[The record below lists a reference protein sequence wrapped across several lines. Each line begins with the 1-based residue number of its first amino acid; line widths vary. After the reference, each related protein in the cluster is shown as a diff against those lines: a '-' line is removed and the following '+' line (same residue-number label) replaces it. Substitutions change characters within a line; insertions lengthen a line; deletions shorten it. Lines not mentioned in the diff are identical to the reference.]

1 MGQGLWIRSERAA
14 GCPTELARCRT
25 LSGRRLTQGVFVRL
39 AFALCDNYWEP
50 FILPAIFPLFRHIQ
64 HSASLAGCRRV
75 LDVHGRVAMGAA
87 SSTAR
92 LDRITALGF
101 SVAEARLALE
111 HTNGDVDR
119 AILCLLAKRRQE
131 AAAEQGL
138 ANRVNAI
145 LRRQRPWPEFFERF
159 LWPEHLHERLSTN
172 LVYYEA
178 PVLGLGS
185 GLGIGSG
192 LGLGLGLWLWLG
204 LGFGFGCRCRCRFGL
219 GFGFGFG
226 YAPVRVELEPLSST
240 LRILRRRRTTSS

>member
-1 MGQGLWIRSERAA
+1 MGQNVCEEVKGPQAARRSWHAA
-14 GCPTELARCRT
+14 ARCQ
-25 LSGRRLTQGVFVRL
+25 GVALTQALFVGL
-39 AFALCDNYWEP
+39 AFALCDTCCQLV
-50 FILPAIFPLFRHIQ
+50 ISPASFPLVRHIQ
-64 HSASLAGCRRV
+64 HSASLAGWTRAP
-75 LDVHGRVAMGAA
+75 DVHGRVAMGAT

-192 LGLGLGLWLWLG
+192 LGLGLGLWLGLG
-204 LGFGFGCRCRCRFGL
+204 LGFGFGFGCGCRFGL

-226 YAPVRVELEPLSST
+226 YATVRVELEPLSST
-240 LRILRRRRTTSS
+240 LRILR

>member
-1 MGQGLWIRSERAA
+1 
-14 GCPTELARCRT
+14 
-25 LSGRRLTQGVFVRL
+25 
-39 AFALCDNYWEP
+39 
-50 FILPAIFPLFRHIQ
+50 
-64 HSASLAGCRRV
+64 
-75 LDVHGRVAMGAA
+75 MGAT

-192 LGLGLGLWLWLG
+192 LGLGLGLWSGLGSGLG
-204 LGFGFGCRCRCRFGL
+204 LGLGSGL
-219 GFGFGFG
+219 GLTS
-226 YAPVRVELEPLSST
+226 PPQSPL
-240 LRILRRRRTTSS
+240 

>member
-1 MGQGLWIRSERAA
+1 M
-14 GCPTELARCRT
+14 
-25 LSGRRLTQGVFVRL
+25 
-39 AFALCDNYWEP
+39 
-50 FILPAIFPLFRHIQ
+50 PAIFPLFRHIQ

-92 LDRITALGF
+92 LDRITAFGF

-192 LGLGLGLWLWLG
+192 LGLGLGLGVRLG
-204 LGFGFGCRCRCRFGL
+204 LGARGGEQD
-219 GFGFGFG
+219 
-226 YAPVRVELEPLSST
+226 AVMT
-240 LRILRRRRTTSS
+240 LTPTPTLPRRTRRACSRRATPATRSCSTNP

>member
-1 MGQGLWIRSERAA
+1 
-14 GCPTELARCRT
+14 
-25 LSGRRLTQGVFVRL
+25 
-39 AFALCDNYWEP
+39 
-50 FILPAIFPLFRHIQ
+50 
-64 HSASLAGCRRV
+64 
-75 LDVHGRVAMGAA
+75 MGAA

-111 HTNGDVDR
+111 HTNGDVER

-178 PVLGLGS
+178 PVLGLGLGLGPGPGLGS
-185 GLGIGSG
+185 GLW
-192 LGLGLGLWLWLG
+192 LGLGLGLAF
-204 LGFGFGCRCRCRFGL
+204 GFGFGCGFGC
-219 GFGFGFG
+219 GFGFG
-226 YAPVRVELEPLSST
+226 YAPVRVELEPLSSR
-240 LRILRRRRTTSS
+240 LRILRRRRTT

>member
-1 MGQGLWIRSERAA
+1 
-14 GCPTELARCRT
+14 
-25 LSGRRLTQGVFVRL
+25 
-39 AFALCDNYWEP
+39 
-50 FILPAIFPLFRHIQ
+50 
-64 HSASLAGCRRV
+64 
-75 LDVHGRVAMGAA
+75 MGAT

-178 PVLGLGS
+178 PVLGLGLR
-185 GLGIGSG
+185 LGIGSGSG
-192 LGLGLGLWLWLG
+192 LGLGLWLG
-204 LGFGFGCRCRCRFGL
+204 LGLGLGLGSGSGSAFGL
-219 GFGFGFG
+219 GLGLGFNPNPKPKPKPNQGMALVEAQDAAGF
-226 YAPVRVELEPLSST
+226 
-240 LRILRRRRTTSS
+240 

>member
-1 MGQGLWIRSERAA
+1 
-14 GCPTELARCRT
+14 
-25 LSGRRLTQGVFVRL
+25 
-39 AFALCDNYWEP
+39 
-50 FILPAIFPLFRHIQ
+50 
-64 HSASLAGCRRV
+64 
-75 LDVHGRVAMGAA
+75 MGAT

-119 AILCLLAKRRQE
+119 AILLLLAKRRQE

-192 LGLGLGLWLWLG
+192 LGLGLGLWLGLG

-240 LRILRRRRTTSS
+240 LRILRRRRITSS

>member
-1 MGQGLWIRSERAA
+1 MWVRRERAA
-14 GCPTELARCRT
+14 GPSESARCRT
-25 LSGRRLTQGVFVRL
+25 LSGRRTHRGDFVDVAFVLCHSYWQVFISVYVVRVNPSFSDI
-39 AFALCDNYWEP
+39 ANTA
-50 FILPAIFPLFRHIQ
+50 PAKCQHRHE
-64 HSASLAGCRRV
+64 
-75 LDVHGRVAMGAA
+75 AMGAA

-178 PVLGLGS
+178 PVLGLG
-185 GLGIGSG
+185 LGIGSGSG
-192 LGLGLGLWLWLG
+192 LGLGLG
-204 LGFGFGCRCRCRFGL
+204 
-219 GFGFGFG
+219 
-226 YAPVRVELEPLSST
+226 
-240 LRILRRRRTTSS
+240 

>member
-1 MGQGLWIRSERAA
+1 
-14 GCPTELARCRT
+14 
-25 LSGRRLTQGVFVRL
+25 
-39 AFALCDNYWEP
+39 
-50 FILPAIFPLFRHIQ
+50 
-64 HSASLAGCRRV
+64 
-75 LDVHGRVAMGAA
+75 MGAT

-119 AILCLLAKRRQE
+119 AILLLLAKRRQE

-178 PVLGLGS
+178 PVLGLGLR
-185 GLGIGSG
+185 LGIGSGSGLGPELG
-192 LGLGLGLWLWLG
+192 LGLGLGS
-204 LGFGFGCRCRCRFGL
+204 GFGCFGIATASVL
-219 GFGFGFG
+219 ARRVHAQQQRRVLP
-226 YAPVRVELEPLSST
+226 APSRRSPSRPRTEQNKRST
-240 LRILRRRRTTSS
+240 RM

>member
-1 MGQGLWIRSERAA
+1 MKGPEAARRSWHAA
-14 GCPTELARCRT
+14 ARCQ
-25 LSGRRLTQGVFVRL
+25 GVALTQGLFVRL
-39 AFALCDNYWEP
+39 GFALCVSYSNYLFRP
-50 FILPAIFPLFRHIQ
+50 RFFPLFRHLQ
-64 HSASLAGCRRV
+64 HSASLAGCTRV
-75 LDVHGRVAMGAA
+75 RDVLHRRVAMGAT

-145 LRRQRPWPEFFERF
+145 LRGQRPWPEFFERF

-192 LGLGLGLWLWLG
+192 LGLGLGLWLGLG
-204 LGFGFGCRCRCRFGL
+204 LGFGFGFGCGCRFGL

-226 YAPVRVELEPLSST
+226 YATVRVELEPLSST
-240 LRILRRRRTTSS
+240 LRILR

>member
-1 MGQGLWIRSERAA
+1 
-14 GCPTELARCRT
+14 
-25 LSGRRLTQGVFVRL
+25 
-39 AFALCDNYWEP
+39 
-50 FILPAIFPLFRHIQ
+50 
-64 HSASLAGCRRV
+64 
-75 LDVHGRVAMGAA
+75 MGAT

-119 AILCLLAKRRQE
+119 AILLLRAKRRQE

-178 PVLGLGS
+178 PVF
-185 GLGIGSG
+185 G
-192 LGLGLGLWLWLG
+192 LGLGLGSGSGSGLG
-204 LGFGFGCRCRCRFGL
+204 LEL
-219 GFGFGFG
+219 G
-226 YAPVRVELEPLSST
+226 
-240 LRILRRRRTTSS
+240 

>member
-1 MGQGLWIRSERAA
+1 MR
-14 GCPTELARCRT
+14 
-25 LSGRRLTQGVFVRL
+25 
-39 AFALCDNYWEP
+39 
-50 FILPAIFPLFRHIQ
+50 
-64 HSASLAGCRRV
+64 
-75 LDVHGRVAMGAA
+75 DVHGRVAMGAT

-178 PVLGLGS
+178 PVLGLGLR
-185 GLGIGSG
+185 LGIGSG
-192 LGLGLGLWLWLG
+192 LGPELGLGLG
-204 LGFGFGCRCRCRFGL
+204 LGSGFGCGCRFGL
-219 GFGFGFG
+219 GLGFGFG
-226 YAPVRVELEPLSST
+226 YAPVRVELEPLSSK
-240 LRILRRRRTTSS
+240 LGILRRVVRLLLLGELRHPL